1 MENLW
6 EAVREAEARV
16 SEAKGELARAREA
29 LAAAGA
35 VGEPPR
41 D

>member
-1 MENLW
+1 MEGLW
-6 EAVREAEARV
+6 AAVREAEARV

-41 D
+41 N